1 MILHKTDNF
10 HSSPVM
16 ADSSDAP
23 VFQPGM
29 GEKHKEP
36 TGLTLHILCLYF
48 SHTGRRCSSHL

>member
-1 MILHKTDNF
+1 MT
-10 HSSPVM
+10 
-16 ADSSDAP
+16 P

-29 GEKHKEP
+29 GQKHKEP